1 MALMRACFAVA
12 LLLAGFASL
21 VPAAA
26 ANAAEPATPAK
37 PADDRL
43 RTVILGV
50 QGRRGVDDK
59 QLAAALTDVVQGIY
73 AGDTRRIVI
82 GRDDIMRVLDLEAE
96 KQSLGCDSDKCLAE
110 VGQALD
116 AARIVTGSL
125 DKLGDGYMV
134 TMTEIDAR
142 SLEAIGRVQERV
154 PIDENKLV
162 DAVTRLAGEL
172 VKQASTM
179 AAGSTVRGFASAGS
193 LEIETDPRGAKIVL
207 AGNELGQSPTKIDNL
222 AAGTQRLRLVRDDY
236 EPVEVDV
243 PIYSGG
249 TTKVTAEMRILRALA
264 EQNLQVRQEKW
275 RETNQW
281 HTAGAWTKVGLG
293 TLVAGAGTLY
303 GAGNLGVTGGERNL
317 GQAVVGFALI
327 GGAGAGI
334 LSWGILDLLTPPP
347 PPVPEWEIERKVVV
361 TPPKEQAPQKVQ
373 VLQEG
378 KAPGMANGTS
388 SER

>member
-1 MALMRACFAVA
+1 MLRSLVA
-12 LLLAGFASL
+12 LAL
-21 VPAAA
+21 VLVGSVPVL
-26 ANAAEPATPAK
+26 AAEPAK
-37 PADDRL
+37 PVDDRL

-50 QGRRGVDDK
+50 QNRRGVDDK
-59 QLAAALTDVVQGIY
+59 QLAAALTDVVQGVY
-73 AGDTRRIVI
+73 SRDTRRIVI

-134 TMTEIDAR
+134 TMSEIDAKT
-142 SLEAIGRVQERV
+142 LEAIGRVQERV
-154 PIDENKLV
+154 PVDENKLV
-162 DAVTRLAGEL
+162 DAVTRLANEL
-172 VKQASTM
+172 VQKASTV
-179 AAGSTVRGFASAGS
+179 ATGSTVRGFASAGS

-207 AGNELGQSPTKIDNL
+207 AGTELGQSPTKIDNL
-222 AAGTQRLRLVRDDY
+222 ATGTQKLRLIRDDY

-264 EQNLQVRQEKW
+264 EQNLQMRQEKW
-275 RETNQW
+275 RDANQW
-281 HTAGAWTKVGLG
+281 HTAGAWTKVGVG
-293 TLVAGAGTLY
+293 TFVAGAGVLY
-303 GAGNLGVTGGERNL
+303 GVGNLGLANEQNRDV
-317 GQAVVGFALI
+317 GQALVGFALI

-334 LSWGILDLLTPPP
+334 LSWGALDLLTPPP
-347 PPVPEWEIERKVVV
+347 PPVPEWEIERKVTV
-361 TPPKEQAPQKVQ
+361 TPPKEQAPQRVQ

-378 KAPGMANGTS
+378 KAQAA
-388 SER
+388 ER

>member
-1 MALMRACFAVA
+1 MLR
-12 LLLAGFASL
+12 S
-21 VPAAA
+21 AAA
-26 ANAAEPATPAK
+26 FALVLVSSMPVAAAEPAQPV
-37 PADDRL
+37 DDRL

-50 QGRRGVDDK
+50 QPRRGVDDK

-96 KQSLGCDSDKCLAE
+96 KQSLGCDNDKCLAE

-134 TMTEIDAR
+134 TMSEIDAKT
-142 SLEAIGRVQERV
+142 LEAIGRVQERV
-154 PIDENKLV
+154 SVDENKLV
-162 DAVTRLAGEL
+162 DAVTRLASEL
-172 VKQASTM
+172 VKKASTV
-179 AAGSTVRGFASAGS
+179 ATGSTVRGFASAGS

-207 AGNELGQSPTKIDNL
+207 AGTELGQSPTKIDNL
-222 AAGTQRLRLVRDDY
+222 ATGTQKLRLIRDDY

-249 TTKVTAEMRILRALA
+249 TTKVNAEMRILRALA

-275 RETNQW
+275 RESNQW
-281 HTAGAWTKVGLG
+281 HTAGAWTKVGVG
-293 TLVAGAGTLY
+293 TFVAGAGVLY
-303 GAGNLGVTGGERNL
+303 GASNLGVLNAQNRDV

-334 LSWGILDLLTPPP
+334 LSWGILDLLTPPA
-347 PPVPEWEIERKVVV
+347 PPVPEWEIERKVTV

-378 KAPGMANGTS
+378 KAQPGAST
-388 SER
+388 ER